1 MMKDILSW
9 NTVNKEMWTYR
20 FEEKE
25 CSMIVYKISKLPDFT
40 EHRFSYLCKEDDDRP
55 AEVVKKQL
63 QMLRQLHSL
72 GTEWSF
78 SLRLLKEETITLYLI
93 FRYAGDRLLTEEELK
108 QAEVKI
114 RNALMR
120 SEYAFEKVPAEHAEC
135 FDLSWALEAAEI
147 TKTEKEFQSDRY
159 PDGTYLNFYTSF
171 CWMASDNRMEH
182 ICNALMMHSGTA
194 VVEVTVQPTEYLQT
208 ERDWINTNI
217 RRLKECMNGETIRN
231 ESGKILWQGEKLP
244 ILKTPLDNYEK
255 IDKQYEASRVFLT
268 SVRIYA
274 NENADAL
281 AYAFLANSVKNDGT
295 VQIFRKGFGKYHY
308 LEECYRSVSVSADIR
323 SPYWNKHVNDAPL
336 RAQRLHRLNS
346 LEEIVNF
353 FRIPIPIRAGFPGFA
368 LDTGIQD
375 FSSKKKAR
383 SIIKLGNYLDEGGR
397 DDVPAEFDSQQLA
410 KHGLIVGVPGSG
422 KTTAMFNILYQ
433 LWDTEDENK
442 IPFIILEPA
451 KTEYRALKLLPAF
464 REDML
469 VFTLGDES
477 VSPFRFNPMEV
488 LPGIRLESHI
498 SRLQACFVGAFDL
511 FDPLPIFLEQA
522 IRRTYLEKGWY
533 EDSRGGEEGLETPTL
548 TDLCRNAEYIVA
560 NSGFDSKMRSD
571 FQASLLERLN
581 SLRRGSKGRML
592 DTLHSIPMEE
602 LMGRPVVLELDNL
615 NGDEKSLMMM
625 FLLSY
630 VYEYCK
636 VMRKSGSPLKHMLL
650 VEEAH
655 NLIGA
660 QGGGGDNRADPRVQ
674 TIELFVNM
682 LAEMRAL
689 GQGILIADQ
698 LPTAI
703 APQAVKQTNV
713 KILMR
718 VTAKDDREEIGN
730 TMDLN
735 EEQMHQVVNFKT
747 GHAYLYHEGEDR
759 VRTIRMLN
767 FKGEHNVEEPP
778 LDEELKEIMA
788 DYEKTHRGLYL
799 PYPQCKE
806 TCQLCNRRVRNQAES
821 FVRKLLIDNG
831 ADPYAEIFS
840 TSDRMQLELFR
851 KTLGLCG
858 ICLRAT
864 QKEAERIKSRYGTL
878 GECFGECVYVHIRNL
893 CSDKME
899 SCGIRKKKC
908 DCTEIEIKEY
918 MEKFREKGE
927 GESGIGKS

>member
-1 MMKDILSW
+1 
-9 NTVNKEMWTYR
+9 
-20 FEEKE
+20 
-25 CSMIVYKISKLPDFT
+25 MIVYKISKLPDFT

-63 QMLRQLHSL
+63 QMLRQFHSL

-93 FRYAGDRLLTEEELK
+93 FRYAGDSILTEEELK
-108 QAEVKI
+108 QAEVRIK
-114 RNALMR
+114 NALMR
-120 SEYAFEKVPAEHAEC
+120 SEYTFEKVPVEHAEC
-135 FDLSWALEAAEI
+135 FDLSWASEVAEI

-171 CWMASDNRMEH
+171 SWTASDNRMEH
-182 ICNALMMHSGTA
+182 ICSALMAHSGTA
-194 VVEVTVQPTEYLQT
+194 VADVTVQPTEYLQA
-208 ERDWINTNI
+208 ERDWININI

-231 ESGKILWQGEKLP
+231 ENGKILWQGEKLP

-255 IDKQYEASRVFLT
+255 IDKQYETSRVFLT

-308 LEECYRSVSVSADIR
+308 LEECYRNVSVSADIR

-346 LEEIVNF
+346 LEELANF

-375 FSSKKKAR
+375 FSSRKQAR

-433 LWDTEDENK
+433 LWDTTDENK

-592 DTLHSIPMEE
+592 DTPHSISMED
-602 LMGRPVVLELDNL
+602 LMGRPVVLELDSL

-660 QGGGGDNRADPRVQ
+660 QGGGGDNRADPRAQ

-703 APQAVKQTNV
+703 ASQAVKQTNV

-767 FKGEHNVEEPP
+767 FKGEYNVEEPP
-778 LDEELKEIMA
+778 LDEELKDIMA
-788 DYEKTHRGLYL
+788 DYEKTHRELYL
-799 PYPQCKE
+799 PYSQCKE
-806 TCQLCNRRVRNQAES
+806 ACQLCNRRVRNQAES

-831 ADPYAEIFS
+831 ADPYAEVFS
-840 TSDRMQLELFR
+840 ISDRTQLELFR

-858 ICLRAT
+858 ICLSAT
-864 QKEAERIKSRYGTL
+864 QKEAERIRSRYGML
-878 GECFGECVYVHIRNL
+878 GECFGECVYVHMLNM
-893 CSDKME
+893 CFDKME
-899 SCGIRKKKC
+899 HCGIRKKKC
-908 DCTEIEIKEY
+908 DCTEIKIKEY
-918 MEKFREKGE
+918 TEKFREKGE
-927 GESGIGKS
+927 EKSGIGKS